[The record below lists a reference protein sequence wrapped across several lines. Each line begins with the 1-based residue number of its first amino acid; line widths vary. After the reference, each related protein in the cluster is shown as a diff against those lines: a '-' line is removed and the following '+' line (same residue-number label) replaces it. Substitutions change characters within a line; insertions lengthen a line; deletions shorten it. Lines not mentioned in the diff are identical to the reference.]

1 MEVFFGVSSFVA
13 TFIAGLAALFAPCCI
28 TVLLPSY
35 FASVFREKYK
45 VFLMTFIFFLG
56 ISTVFLPIGLGAGFL
71 SQFFKEQ
78 HNVIFGFGG
87 IFLIILA
94 IVLLTGTHFSL
105 PLPKLL
111 QKNPSLKKHNV
122 FSVYTLGIFS
132 GIATTCCAPV
142 LAGAL
147 TLSILP
153 GSFLWGGVYSLSY
166 VLGMVAPLFILSF
179 LIDRSKI
186 AIKLNASF
194 HKTVS
199 YSALNR
205 KFTLTMSELVS
216 GATFLLMGILIIY
229 LSITDKLFVHRS
241 EINIFIIKITSVV
254 YNFLKF
260 IPEYV
265 WALAVIAVIG
275 LIIKLSVSQFKKE
288 KYGGK

>member
-1 MEVFFGVSSFVA
+1 MEALFSISSFVA

-71 SQFFKEQ
+71 SQILKQ
-78 HNVIFGFGG
+78 YHNIIFGSGG
-87 IFLIILA
+87 IFLMILA
-94 IVLLTGTHFSL
+94 IILLTGTHFSL
-105 PLPKLL
+105 PFRVS
-111 QKNPSLKKHNV
+111 PSFKKHNA

-142 LAGAL
+142 LAGVL

-166 VLGMVAPLFILSF
+166 VLGMVAPLFIISL
-179 LIDRSKI
+179 LIDKSE
-186 AIKLNASF
+186 AQIKFSGFFRKNI
-194 HKTVS
+194 S
-199 YSALNR
+199 YSIIKR
-205 KFTLTMSELVS
+205 KFSLTISELIS
-216 GATFLLMGILIIY
+216 GLVFLLMGSAIIY
-229 LSITDKLFVHRS
+229 LAITDKLFVHS
-241 EINIFIIKITSVV
+241 PEANIFIVDITSKA

-260 IPEYV
+260 IPEYT
-265 WALAVIAVIG
+265 WALFVILAVG
-275 LIIKLSVSQFKKE
+275 LIIFLSFNQFKKE
-288 KYGGK
+288 NK